1 VIRSSAFAVFLFA
14 SSAALG
20 QAWHGPYVPERE
32 AAPKAAPAN
41 PAPQPPHRALR
52 DTPHVWLAQ
61 MIGLKFHNA
70 AYAAAL
76 ATRGRIPSSAHMAE
90 EQWVRQARSEIA
102 KLRRAPQDVRVL
114 VIPRAKRAP
123 SLDGR
128 IYTEEWAGALRIPLE
143 PAAGGAAVLL
153 LAHGGQLYLA
163 ALAPKDDTE
172 SGFDQFRFWFH
183 IDLSPYLRS
192 ERVFLAGKGWFA
204 QLREAPKPPDDMPL
218 VEAPDP
224 RKLKQRSDW
233 NIFDRTRGASR
244 VDGFRQ
250 YELAVDMNETG
261 LFAGVPFPAFFEIEG
276 DPVLD
281 AGRKF
286 KARTILG
293 TGGSAAAPLW
303 LRVTP

>member
-1 VIRSSAFAVFLFA
+1 MA
-14 SSAALG
+14 
-20 QAWHGPYVPERE
+20 EKE
-32 AAPKAAPAN
+32 AAP
-41 PAPQPPHRALR
+41 PAPVPRMPARFLR

-61 MIGLKFHNA
+61 MIGYKFHDP

-76 ATRGRIPSSAHMAE
+76 KARGKIPSSFHMAE
-90 EQWVRQARSEIA
+90 EQWIRQARSEIS
-102 KLRRAPQDVRVL
+102 KLRRAPPGARVL
-114 VIPRAKRAP
+114 AIPRAKLAP

-143 PAAGGAAVLL
+143 PAAGGATVLL
-153 LAHGGQLYLA
+153 LAQGGQLYLA
-163 ALAPKDDTE
+163 AHAPKDNTE
-172 SGFDQFRFWFH
+172 AGFDQFRFWFH

-192 ERVFLAGKGWFA
+192 ERIFLAGAGWFA
-204 QLREAPKPPDDMPL
+204 QIREVALPPEREPIT
-218 VEAPDP
+218 ESPDP
-224 RKLKQRSDW
+224 RKLAVKSDW
-233 NIFDRTRGASR
+233 NVFERTRGVSR
-244 VDGFRQ
+244 VNGYRQ

-293 TGGSAAAPLW
+293 TGGSAAAPIW
-303 LRVTP
+303 LQVAP